1 MQVDKGGIKFV
12 VGGANVMAPGLLTAG
27 GYMDDVEA
35 DKVVIITGE
44 GKETAMAVGV
54 TKLSTAEIREQKTG
68 IVIDNL
74 HYLNDGFWNFKS
86 PK

>member
-54 TKLSTAEIREQKTG
+54 TKLSTAEIREQK
-68 IVIDNL
+68 
-74 HYLNDGFWNFKS
+74 
-86 PK
+86 